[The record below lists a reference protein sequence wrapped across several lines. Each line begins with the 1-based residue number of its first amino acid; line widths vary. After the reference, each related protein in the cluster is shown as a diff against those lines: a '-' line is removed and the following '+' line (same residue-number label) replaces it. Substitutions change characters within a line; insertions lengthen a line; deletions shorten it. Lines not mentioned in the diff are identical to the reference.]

1 MFQNSNGVAA
11 NARNISQLKL
21 IEGVLGLEY
30 KVGCWAFRMVA
41 NRFLTG
47 QDSVGDNLYATSFFV
62 QLELRDITRIG
73 SNAVGIL
80 KQNVIDYSEN

>member
-1 MFQNSNGVAA
+1 
-11 NARNISQLKL
+11 
-21 IEGVLGLEY
+21 
-30 KVGCWAFRMVA
+30 MVA